1 LEQARKSGIGLR
13 CLGVLD
19 VWLLLMIVC
28 VMGDDVVSQAGSVWV
43 LHMVVEVG
51 RQGVQIGQKEWHF
64 DVLDVFRGLA
74 YVAGLS
80 SDVVW
85 LL

>member
-1 LEQARKSGIGLR
+1 
-13 CLGVLD
+13 
-19 VWLLLMIVC
+19 
-28 VMGDDVVSQAGSVWV
+28 VVSQAGSVWV